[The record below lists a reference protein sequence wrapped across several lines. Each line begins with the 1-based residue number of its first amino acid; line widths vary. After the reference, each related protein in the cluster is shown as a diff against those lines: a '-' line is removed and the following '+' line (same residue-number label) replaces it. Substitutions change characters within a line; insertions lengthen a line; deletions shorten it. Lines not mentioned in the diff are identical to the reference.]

1 VDLEPKPSR
10 RHVLAAGAGMGAL
23 AALAGCGNE
32 SAGSSGSGTGQA
44 SSTPSVPAGKSVAT
58 VADIKVGGAVSAKS
72 DGKDIIVAR
81 PTSDTVAAFSAIC
94 THMGCTVKPNG
105 KELDCPC
112 HGSKFSATT
121 GKVINGPA
129 QAPLPAVDVHVKGG
143 KVVTGKA

>member
-1 VDLEPKPSR
+1 MPSR
-10 RHVLAAGAGMGAL
+10 RHVLAAGAGVGAL
-23 AALAGCGNE
+23 AALAGCGQG

-44 SSTPSVPAGKSVAT
+44 GSSPSVAAGETVAT
-58 VADIKVGGAVSAKS
+58 VADIAVGSAVSAKS
-72 DGKDIIVAR
+72 GGKDIIVAR

-94 THMGCTVKPNG
+94 THMGCTVQPNG

-129 QAPLPAVDVHVKGG
+129 KAPLPPVDVHVKGG
-143 KVVTGKA
+143 KVVTGRA